1 MQMKEDDDSGAI
13 ADIAEGVLL
22 TAQKKLLKPRIQ
34 NKLIFAFVS
43 TALVSIA
50 LATYLAVWITSY
62 LTEREIEKKIRE
74 ANSVA
79 LSVVGDYEGQAAQS
93 LASLIEKPGF
103 TETLRKE
110 KVSYLFTPP
119 ILVGNEIPIGL
130 WVPSGQPVS
139 GSGPS
144 QPTTQLPP
152 AIVKTV
158 MATEVNGLQTL
169 LAGAVVPIVEKDRTY
184 GTLAIG
190 YALGKSFAQDVEIMT
205 GVDIRIFFEKI
216 PAGPT
221 SIYFKGSSSDLPEN
235 ATHEI
240 EEIANTM
247 RNHPEIML
255 VVEGHTDSTG
265 TERDNYLLGQ
275 KRAEAVKQALV
286 ARGIDDFR
294 IQTISF
300 GETRAAAPETSEEG
314 LALNRRVELEFKSH
328 EDPLVG
334 AIKDLPMTSAIK
346 ESISVEK
353 QPYYDRGALLKG
365 DPYRAIYQ
373 PLVGYG
379 GKVLGL
385 IFVGIP
391 RKYTFTATVAT
402 WYFFPLILLGG
413 FILATAIGYT
423 ISRGI
428 SQPIRVLYRKVL
440 AVAYGDLDQQFDA
453 WMKDEIGDLG
463 RAFNI
468 MTMKLHQLRELEQE
482 MQRRNRLAALGELS
496 AGVAHEIRNPLGIIK
511 NSAEM
516 LRDRIQDNAKR
527 RELTDFIVEEVDRLN
542 KVVTDF
548 LLFARPSEPNL
559 EPVDINAVIEH
570 TLALLTPEARGKDI
584 RIERKLAAGLPDVLA
599 DPEQC
604 HQVFL
609 NLCMN
614 AFQAMNGSGVLLV
627 ESRLTPKP
635 SGLADVPTEAAD
647 YSPSAFSRA
656 EEQAPMID
664 ILISDTGTG
673 IPPEVLPRIFD
684 PFFSTKDEGAGLGLS
699 LVHKIIE
706 NHHGRIQVT
715 STPDAGT
722 TFIISFPA
730 ANHEERGG

>member
-1 MQMKEDDDSGAI
+1 M
-13 ADIAEGVLL
+13 LL
-22 TAQKKLLKPRIQ
+22 TAQRKLLKPRIQ

-50 LATYLAVWITSY
+50 LSTYLAVWVTSWV
-62 LTEREIEKKIRE
+62 TEREIEKKIRE
-74 ANSVA
+74 ADSVA
-79 LSVVGDYEGQAAQS
+79 LTVIDEYEEQAAQT
-93 LASLIEKPGF
+93 LQTLLEKPGF
-103 TETLRKE
+103 AETLGKE
-110 KVSYLFTPP
+110 IVSHIFSPP
-119 ILVGNEIPIGL
+119 IMAGSEVPIGL
-130 WVPSGQPVS
+130 WVPSGQPVP
-139 GSGPS
+139 GTGP
-144 QPTTQLPP
+144 PLPSAQIP
-152 AIVKTV
+152 PSIIKTI
-158 MATEVNGLQTL
+158 MATEVNGIQTL
-169 LAGAVVPIVEKDRTY
+169 LAGAVVPIADGEKTY
-184 GTLAIG
+184 GNLAIG
-190 YALGKSFAQDVEIMT
+190 YALGKSFAQDIEILT
-205 GVDIRIFFEKI
+205 GVDIRIFYEKI
-216 PAGPT
+216 PAGPS
-221 SIYFKGSSSDLPEN
+221 SIYFKGSSAEIPETAAN
-235 ATHEI
+235 EI
-240 EEIANTM
+240 EEIAKTM
-247 RNHPEIML
+247 RNHHELML

-265 TERDNYLLGQ
+265 SERDNYYLGRA
-275 KRAEAVKQALV
+275 RAETIKDALV
-286 ARGIDDFR
+286 EADIDDAR

-314 LALNRRVELEFKSH
+314 QALNRRVELEFKSH

-334 AIKDLPMTSAIK
+334 AIKDLPMTSVIK
-346 ESISVEK
+346 QSISVDK

-391 RKYTFTATVAT
+391 RKYTFAATVTT
-402 WYFFPLILLGG
+402 WYFFPLILLAG

-428 SQPIRVLYRKVL
+428 SQPIRSLYRKVL

-453 WMKDEIGDLG
+453 LTKDEIGDLG

-468 MTMKLHQLRELEQE
+468 MTIKLRQLRELEQE

-516 LRDRIQDNAKR
+516 LRDRIQDSAKR

-570 TLALLTPEARGKDI
+570 TLAFLKPESRPGQI
-584 RIERKLAAGLPDVLA
+584 RVETNLAEGLPEVLA

-614 AFQAMNGSGVLLV
+614 SSQAMNGSGVLSV
-627 ESRLTPKP
+627 KTRLSPQP
-635 SGLADVPTEAAD
+635 PILADAPPEFSN
-647 YSPSAFSRA
+647 YSPAFVSTSPHD
-656 EEQAPMID
+656 QARMVDVIV
-664 ILISDTGTG
+664 SDTGAG
-673 IPPEVLPRIFD
+673 IRPDVLSRIFD
-684 PFFSTKDEGAGLGLS
+684 PFFSTKDEGSGLGLS
-699 LVHKIIE
+699 LVHKIVE
-706 NHHGRIQVT
+706 NHNGRIRVT
-715 STPDAGT
+715 SKPGAGT
-722 TFIISFPA
+722 TFTISFPVA
-730 ANHEERGG
+730 HHEERNT

>member
-1 MQMKEDDDSGAI
+1 MKDDNGNRAI
-13 ADIAEGVLL
+13 TDLAESVLV
-22 TAQKKLLKPRIQ
+22 TAQRKLLKPRIQ

-43 TALVSIA
+43 TALISIA
-50 LATYLAVWITSY
+50 LSTYLAVWITSY
-62 LTEREIEKKIRE
+62 LMEKEIERKIRE

-79 LSVVGDYEGQAAQS
+79 LAFIDDYEEQASRS
-93 LASLIEKPGF
+93 LATLIEKPGF
-103 TETLRKE
+103 IETLRKE

-119 ILVGNEIPIGL
+119 IMAGTEVPIGL
-130 WVPSGQPVS
+130 WVPSGQPVP
-139 GSGPS
+139 GTGPA
-144 QPTTQLPP
+144 QTAAQLPSY
-152 AIVKTV
+152 IIKTV

-169 LAGAVVPIVEKDRTY
+169 LAGAVAPIVEKDRTF

-190 YALGKSFAQDVEIMT
+190 FALGKSFAQDIEIMT
-205 GVDIRIFFEKI
+205 GVDIRIFYEKI
-216 PAGPT
+216 PTGPS
-221 SIYFKGSSSDLPEN
+221 SIYFKGSSSGLPEY
-235 ATHEI
+235 AMREI
-240 EEIANTM
+240 EEVVKTM
-247 RNHPEIML
+247 REHSELVL
-255 VVEGHTDSTG
+255 VVEGHTDSIG
-265 TERDNYLLGQ
+265 SERDNYRLGQ
-275 KRAEAVKQALV
+275 KRAEAVKEAIV
-286 ARGIDDFR
+286 RGGIDVFR

-300 GETRAAAPETSEEG
+300 GETRAAAPESTEEG

-346 ESISVEK
+346 ESISVDK
-353 QPYYDRGALLKG
+353 QPFYDRGALLKG

-391 RKYTFTATVAT
+391 RKYTFTATVTT

-413 FILATAIGYT
+413 FILASAIGYT

-453 WMKDEIGDLG
+453 RMKDEIGDLG

-516 LRDRIQDNAKR
+516 LRDRIHDDAKR
-527 RELTDFIVEEVDRLN
+527 RELTDFIVEEVNRLN

-570 TLALLTPEARGKDI
+570 SLAFLNPESRSKNVQV
-584 RIERKLAAGLPDVLA
+584 EKNLAAGLPEVLA

-614 AFQAMNGSGVLLV
+614 AFQAMNGCGTLKV
-627 ESRLTPKP
+627 ETRLKQDPP
-635 SGLADVPTEAAD
+635 AFVDVPAESSD
-647 YSPSAFSRA
+647 YSPSLLSP
-656 EEQAPMID
+656 EEQVRMVD
-664 ILISDTGTG
+664 VSISDTGQG
-673 IPPEVLPRIFD
+673 IPPELMPRIFD

-706 NHHGRIQVT
+706 NHKGRIRVT
-715 STPDAGT
+715 SKPGVGS
-722 TFIISFPA
+722 TFVISFPTA
-730 ANHEERGG
+730 HQEERSG